1 MNKYHELIRERY
13 AQIGSNDLGYIEDA
27 LGAVMM
33 VLNEVVDNQ
42 QVPQDLREKAAY
54 AAANLLISDY
64 DVK

>member
-42 QVPQDLREKAAY
+42 QVPQNLREKAAY